1 VTLESLLD
9 RCRQG
14 DELAWEALVRRF
26 QGQVYGLAFHY
37 LGNAEEAR
45 DLAQEI
51 FVRIYQRIHTFRGS
65 ERFVPWMIRIARNLC
80 IDRIRWLKARR
91 YGSEVPVDE
100 MIGLSTQG
108 PDPEQQWQASSR
120 KQLLYRAL
128 QTMGELNREIILLK
142 DIQGLSLE
150 EIASL
155 LKVPIGTVKSRSNR
169 ARLELARRVLA
180 LGGGCAAAAP
190 SGA

>member
-1 VTLESLLD
+1 MTLDSLLE

-26 QGQVYGLAFHY
+26 QGQVYALALHY
-37 LGNAEEAR
+37 VANAEEAR

-51 FVRIYQRIHTFRGS
+51 FVRIYQRIHTFQGG

-91 YGSEVPVDE
+91 YGSEVPADQVL
-100 MIGLSTQG
+100 GLRAST
-108 PDPEQQWQASSR
+108 PDPEQQWVASSR
-120 KQLLYRAL
+120 KRLLYRAL

-150 EIASL
+150 EISTL
-155 LKVPIGTVKSRSNR
+155 LKVPVGTVKSRSNR
-169 ARLELARRVLA
+169 ARLELARRVLD
-180 LGGGCAAAAP
+180 LSGGGVVPAESP
-190 SGA
+190 S